1 MFKLN
6 FVTPERKIV
15 AGGEIEEITVPA
27 HRGELSILPGHVPL
41 FTTLE
46 PGILK
51 YRLKGTDRMEKYAV
65 SWGYCQV
72 STDAVNVLAE
82 LAVASSE
89 VDVTLVR
96 QQLQAQ
102 ENRLLTETLDEIQ
115 WQEAQKSIALLQAEI
130 ELSSMKA

>member
-15 AGGEIEEITVPA
+15 AGLEVDEITVPA
-27 HRGELSILPGHVPL
+27 YRGELNILPGHVPL

-51 YRLKGTDRMEKYAV
+51 YRLKGSDKVEKYAV

-72 STDAVNVLAE
+72 STDSVNVLAE
-82 LAVASSE
+82 LAIASSE
-89 VDVTLVR
+89 VDLNRVR
-96 QQLQAQ
+96 QELQGQ
-102 ENRLLTETLDEIQ
+102 ENKLVTETLDEAQ

-130 ELSSMKA
+130 ELSSAKA